1 MIWIILNLFKW
12 LQMLSSYLNY
22 FINVQFFVKWFE
34 WSVWRKMEFTS
45 VQQISLRMTEV
56 LFKLK
61 TIGNDNVNVVVVDK
75 RTKRE
80 KKNLNFFNFLSLV
93 YIHLFVC
100 LVANILSKG
109 NLLKIHLNFFLSLS
123 ISILTI
129 AYVNFNFEMLIF
141 CTLLLIYSYSDKF
154 TILLAIKGSACIAK
168 NASYCSTYS
177 LKQSQLTNLFSFQLS
192 LVYSRWFFLWF
203 WATEK
208 LQI

>member
-1 MIWIILNLFKW
+1 MFHYYNTIQEFCKMIWIILNLFKW

-22 FINVQFFVKWFE
+22 FINVQFFVKWLE

-100 LVANILSKG
+100 LVANNLFKG

-123 ISILTI
+123 ISILKITC
-129 AYVNFNFEMLIF
+129 FN
-141 CTLLLIYSYSDKF
+141 
-154 TILLAIKGSACIAK
+154 
-168 NASYCSTYS
+168 
-177 LKQSQLTNLFSFQLS
+177 
-192 LVYSRWFFLWF
+192 
-203 WATEK
+203 
-208 LQI
+208 